1 MQRMIDAQS
10 ENTIMQHERHIAA
23 ELGVRPEQVAAAVS
37 LLDDGNTIPFIA
49 RYRKEATGTLD
60 EEQLRHVAEQI
71 ERLRA
76 LDERRAAV
84 LASVEEQGKLTAELR
99 AQIDAAANMTV
110 LEDLYAPYRPKRRTR
125 ASIAREKGLGP
136 LADLILAQSR
146 TRQTAAQL
154 AEAYISE
161 AAPTVED
168 ALAGARDIVAETI
181 SDHAAVRG
189 RLRQRAMQVGVL
201 RAGRIEDAADERG
214 VYALYYEFEMPLP
227 RLRPHQ
233 VLAINRGEEEKVL
246 RVGVEVP
253 EAEWLLAARAA
264 FRPDR
269 LSPLAEQLQLA
280 MDDAAKRL
288 LLPAVARDARRALTE
303 TAERHAIEVFARNLR
318 ALLTQPPLAGQTVLG
333 LDPGFRTGCKAAVV
347 DATGKVLNTTTIYLH
362 HKDQAPRALLELI
375 ARHSVTLIAIGNG
388 TASRETE
395 QLVAGL
401 TRERPG
407 LHYVIVNE
415 AGASVYSAGQ
425 LARAELPD
433 MDVTMRGAVS
443 IGRRLLDPLA
453 ELVKI
458 DAKSIGVGLYQH
470 DVDQK
475 ELAAALDGVVESVV
489 NQVGVEVNTASP
501 ALLAHVAGIG
511 PKLAGQIVAHRDAR
525 GPFPGRAAL
534 REVSGLGPKAFEQAA
549 GFLRIRDGAN
559 PLDAGA
565 IHPESY
571 AVAERVLARA
581 GLMDDGRRTMDDGRR
596 TTDYGGWTDADSGRP
611 SSSDEKRA
619 LLDRLCEV
627 VGLEQLAAELG
638 TGVPTLA
645 DILDQLARP
654 GRDPRADLPPPLLRS
669 DVLSLD
675 DLSPGLTL
683 SGTAQRGRFRRVRR
697 CGPEARRPAAPQPP
711 AARHGAFG
719 GRRDRGRG
727 GGGG

>member
-1 MQRMIDAQS
+1 MRRMIDAQS

-154 AEAYISE
+154 AEAYVSE

-201 RAGRIEDAADERG
+201 RAGRIEGAADERG

-246 RVGVEVP
+246 RVSVEVP

-401 TRERPG
+401 TRERAD

-415 AGASVYSAGQ
+415 AGASVYSASK
-425 LARAELPD
+425 LARAELPEL
-433 MDVTMRGAVS
+433 DVSIRGAVS
-443 IGRRLLDPLA
+443 IGRRLQDPLA

-458 DAKSIGVGLYQH
+458 DPQSIGVGLYQH

-475 ELAAALDGVVESVV
+475 QLAGALTTVVESVV

-501 ALLAHVAGIG
+501 ALLGYVSGIG
-511 PKLAGQIVAHRDAR
+511 PKLADHIVAHRDAH
-525 GPFPGRAAL
+525 GPFGSRRAL
-534 REVSGLGPKAFEQAA
+534 RDVAGLGAKAFEQAA
-549 GFLRIRDGAN
+549 GFLRIRDGEN
-559 PLDAGA
+559 PLDASA

-571 AVAERVLARA
+571 DVAARLLKRLGLLPGAPPAAVQPAIQLLREDMTLDDLA
-581 GLMDDGRRTMDDGRR
+581 T
-596 TTDYGGWTDADSGRP
+596 
-611 SSSDEKRA
+611 
-619 LLDRLCEV
+619 
-627 VGLEQLAAELG
+627 ELG
-638 TGVPTLA
+638 AGVPTLS
-645 DILDQLARP
+645 DILDQLVQP
-654 GRDPRADLPPPLLRS
+654 GRDPRADLPAPLLRS
-669 DVLSLD
+669 DVVSMD
-675 DLSPGLTL
+675 DLKTGQSLNGTVRNVVDFGAFVDIGVKQDGLL
-683 SGTAQRGRFRRVRR
+683 HRRAMPQGTALQVGDVIVVNVLAVDKERGRISL
-697 CGPEARRPAAPQPP
+697 GWA
-711 AARHGAFG
+711 
-719 GRRDRGRG
+719 DRQAGD
-727 GGGG
+727 